1 MQSICTM
8 LQSEEGSQAAVD
20 VAKKLWPQL
29 LGLLGD
35 LLPAVRQS
43 AATAVGLLGALATKD
58 TAQRRP
64 AQGLFCD
71 DIALCRI
78 RLHGRQSII
87 SALIHH
93 AYVSQPPRCCN
104 MLFLECISHLLIEC
118 LSLSIAFVLQGFHP
132 VFCLTGR
139 CHC

>member
-1 MQSICTM
+1 M
-8 LQSEEGSQAAVD
+8 LQSEEGSQAAVG

-58 TAQRRP
+58 TAQRQP

-71 DIALCRI
+71 DIALRRI
-78 RLHGRQSII
+78 DLHGRRRII
-87 SALIHH
+87 SALIYY
-93 AYVSQPPRCCN
+93 AYV
-104 MLFLECISHLLIEC
+104 
-118 LSLSIAFVLQGFHP
+118 
-132 VFCLTGR
+132 
-139 CHC
+139 